1 MIDENESLSDEQ
13 IDNLVNESE
22 SSPNREI
29 PMSDKDVESQP
40 TEQKTEAE
48 LLFEF
53 QHNGKAIKANRDQM
67 VKYASMGYDYPQK
80 MQEFNKQKMAFEA
93 QQREY
98 EEKYSPYREIN
109 EWAEKS
115 PQEWQ
120 RLQQLYSQFKNGQ
133 VTPQLDPTVAPYIQK
148 YEQELGEVK
157 NFIQTQREKEQ
168 AEYRQKQDQQLD
180 LEMKSIREN
189 YKDLDFDTPNEEGK
203 SLDYLVLEYAKNNG
217 IKSYKTAFNDFYLP
231 NLLNREKT
239 LAKQEVSKGIQK
251 NSKLGVLGTKS
262 PTQGRTYSEPQ
273 NIKNKSYEDIQQE
286 ILRELGIS

>member
-22 SSPNREI
+22 TSTNREI
-29 PMSDKDVESQP
+29 PMSDKDVESQH
-40 TEQKTEAE
+40 TEEKTEAE

-80 MQEFNKQKMAFEA
+80 MQEFNKQRMAFEA
-93 QQREY
+93 QQKEY

-157 NFIQTQREKEQ
+157 GFIQAQREKEQ

-180 LEMKSIREN
+180 LEMKSIRDA

-262 PTQGRTYSEPQ
+262 PTQSRTYSEPQ
-273 NIKNKSYEDIQQE
+273 NIKNKSYNDIEAE
-286 ILRELGIS
+286 ILKELGIS